1 MSTQNERES
10 EGIGIVT
17 TTDAAGKARQFI
29 AAILGDGWVG
39 ISDGT
44 WGAMGIIQIVPLRE
58 QQTVEYEPP
67 PMSLAAERLA
77 AMGDGNGIM
86 LCFRKREDVVSMIQ
100 SLTAVLKQMPAT
112 EAS

>member
-44 WGAMGIIQIVPLRE
+44 
-58 QQTVEYEPP
+58 
-67 PMSLAAERLA
+67 
-77 AMGDGNGIM
+77 
-86 LCFRKREDVVSMIQ
+86 
-100 SLTAVLKQMPAT
+100 
-112 EAS
+112 